1 MSERAK
7 QLVKQASGKEIITID
22 QQTIINDIQASKR
35 LSSRGE
41 KNKRKKKIK
50 YNDAEPIDEI
60 ENTNLEEL
68 EKVLKLMSTNEQLK
82 NEIANKSPKHRRISF
97 LSQDEILSDIRSYSQ
112 SKARENKI
120 DDGNSIILSTPIN
133 NEINKTTDLS
143 YSPYKERSGIGRKN
157 LEYLEREIPYS
168 RNKFLDISRQESI
181 IPENP
186 KKNLFDEINS
196 KDQFEEQVSLYS
208 SIPIIPHDVENDI
221 PTMISGILGDRNIL
235 NDFKRITED
244 TRNEILEER
253 DFREGGN
260 SEYITDRSD
269 ILVYEQRDEMMD
281 RSESRI
287 DDIYYYMNIIFLYLI
302 VLICIISIS
311 AVVQFSIYSKTAV
324 ITILY

>member
-324 ITILY
+324 IKILY